1 MKKDNQRLSN
11 PYKLSDSNK
20 RYQTYDYYLRS
31 LFGGKCAKVSLDA
44 GFTCP
49 NIDGKVSRGGCI
61 YCKNGSSGASGETLE
76 EQYLRGADVARRKWN
91 CDKFIPYLQA
101 HTNTYAPVDVLKEIY
116 YKAAS
121 FDGAVMLAIAT
132 RADCL
137 PGDVVSLLCE
147 VSKTIPVTVELGL
160 QSSRDDTA
168 VIINRGHTFADFTAG
183 YEKLRRIAPDVKI
196 TVHLIN
202 GLPGESSDDMVKSAV
217 DVAALRPDVIKL
229 HLLHILSGTALEDMW
244 RRGEYVPME
253 QEEYVRVVCD
263 QIERLPPE
271 CAVGRVTGD
280 AKEDDLLAPLWC
292 RRKTAVAN
300 DIDKELYRRGTYQG
314 KLFYG

>member
-1 MKKDNQRLSN
+1 MKKDNQRLTN

-49 NIDGKVSRGGCI
+49 NIDGTVSRGGCI
-61 YCKNGSSGASGETLE
+61 YCKNGSSGASGETLD
-76 EQYLRGADVARRKWN
+76 EQYRRGADTARRKWH

-101 HTNTYAPVDVLKEIY
+101 HTNTYAPVGILRDIY
-116 YKAAS
+116 YKAAL

-137 PGDVVSLLCE
+137 PDDVVTLIDE
-147 VSKTIPVTVELGL
+147 VSKAIPVTVELGL

-168 VIINRGHTFADFTAG
+168 EIINRGHTFEDFITG
-183 YEKLRRIAPDVKI
+183 YEKLRRKAPVAKIAI
-196 TVHLIN
+196 HLIN
-202 GLPGESSDDMVKSAV
+202 GLPGECFDDMVKSAV
-217 DVAALRPDVIKL
+217 DVAALRPDVVKL
-229 HLLHILSGTALEDMW
+229 HLLHVMSGTALEKMW
-244 RRGEYVPME
+244 RDGEYTPME
-253 QEEYVRVVCD
+253 QEDYVRVVCD

-271 CAVGRVTGD
+271 CAIGRVTGD
-280 AKEDDLLAPLWC
+280 AKEGDLLAPLWC

-300 DIDKELYRRGTYQG
+300 DIDKELYRRGSYQG
-314 KLFYG
+314 KLFKG

>member
-1 MKKDNQRLSN
+1 MKKDNQRLTN

-49 NIDGKVSRGGCI
+49 NIDGTVSRGGCI
-61 YCKNGSSGASGETLE
+61 YCKNGSSGASGETLD
-76 EQYLRGADVARRKWN
+76 EQYRRGADTARRKWH

-101 HTNTYAPVDVLKEIY
+101 HTNTYAPVGLLRDIY
-116 YKAAS
+116 YKAAL

-137 PGDVVSLLCE
+137 PDDVVTLIDE
-147 VSKTIPVTVELGL
+147 VSKAIPVTVELGL

-168 VIINRGHTFADFTAG
+168 EKINRGHTFEDFITG
-183 YEKLRRIAPDVKI
+183 YEKLRRKAPDAKI
-196 TVHLIN
+196 AIHLIN
-202 GLPGESSDDMVKSAV
+202 GLPGECFDDMVKSAV
-217 DVAALRPDVIKL
+217 DVAALRPDVVKL
-229 HLLHILSGTALEDMW
+229 HLLHVMSGTALEKMW
-244 RRGEYVPME
+244 RDGEYTPME
-253 QEEYVRVVCD
+253 QEDYVRVVCD

-271 CAVGRVTGD
+271 CAIGRVTGD
-280 AKEDDLLAPLWC
+280 AKEGDLLAPLWC

-300 DIDKELYRRGTYQG
+300 DIDKELYRRGSYQG
-314 KLFYG
+314 KLFKG

>member
-11 PYKLSDSNK
+11 PYKFSDSNK

-49 NIDGKVSRGGCI
+49 NIDGTVSRGGCI
-61 YCKNGSSGASGETLE
+61 YCKNGSSVASGETLA
-76 EQYLRGADVARRKWN
+76 EQYRCGADVARRKWS

-101 HTNTYAPVDVLKEIY
+101 HTNTYAPVEELRKIY
-116 YKAAS
+116 FEAAS
-121 FDGAVMLAIAT
+121 FDGAVMLAVAT

-137 PGDVVSLLCE
+137 PDEVVALLDE
-147 VSKTIPVTVELGL
+147 VSKTIPLTVELGL
-160 QSSRDDTA
+160 QSTRDDTA
-168 VIINRGHTFADFTAG
+168 KRINRGHTFADFTEG
-183 YEKLRRIAPDVKI
+183 YERLRRGAPDAKI
-196 TVHLIN
+196 ALHLIN
-202 GLPGESSDDMVKSAV
+202 GLPGETFGDMVRSAV
-217 DVAALRPDVIKL
+217 DVAALRPDVVKL
-229 HLLHILSGTALEDMW
+229 HLLHVMSGTALEETW

-253 QEEYVRVVCD
+253 QEDYVRVVCD

-280 AKEDDLLAPLWC
+280 AKEEDLLAPLWC

-314 KLFYG
+314 IYFG

>member
-1 MKKDNQRLSN
+1 MKKDNQRLTN
-11 PYKLSDSNK
+11 PYAYSDSNK

-49 NIDGKVSRGGCI
+49 NIDGTVSRGGCI
-61 YCKNGSSGASGETLE
+61 YCKNGSSGASGETLF
-76 EQYLRGADVARRKWN
+76 EQYRRGAEVAKRKWG

-101 HTNTYAPVDVLKEIY
+101 HTNTYAPADVLRDLY
-116 YKAAS
+116 FRAAS

-137 PGDVVSLLCE
+137 PDDVVALLDE
-147 VSKTIPVTVELGL
+147 VSKTIPLTVELGL
-160 QSSRDDTA
+160 QSTRDDTA
-168 VIINRGHTFADFTAG
+168 EKINRGHTFNDFIAG
-183 YEKLRRIAPDVKI
+183 YEKLRRKAPDVKI
-196 TVHLIN
+196 AIHLIN
-202 GLPGESSDDMVKSAV
+202 GLPGESDVDMVKSAV
-217 DVAALRPDVIKL
+217 DVAALRPDVVKL
-229 HLLHILSGTALEDMW
+229 HLLHIMSETALEKMW

-253 QEEYVRVVCD
+253 QEEYVRVICD

-280 AKEDDLLAPLWC
+280 AREDDLLAPLWC

-314 KLFYG
+314 KFFNE